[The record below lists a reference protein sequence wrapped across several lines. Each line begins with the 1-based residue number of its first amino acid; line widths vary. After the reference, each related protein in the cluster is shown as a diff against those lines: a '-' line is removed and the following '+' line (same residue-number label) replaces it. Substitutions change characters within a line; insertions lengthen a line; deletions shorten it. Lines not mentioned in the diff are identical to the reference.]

1 MTKEIIF
8 VVEVRMFLYYYYYY
22 QKHELNGR
30 IILFGVKIRNYKI
43 SKKRELYNPSIVK
56 PV

>member
-8 VVEVRMFLYYYYYY
+8 VVEVRMLLYYYHY